1 MGMNYEGISDRK
13 EYVYIYKRGGVEFVT
28 ASYNLAHL
36 RNQTDDIFILNNE
49 GEKYLLITQGLMN
62 TKKEIEVIIQ
72 EEIQRRNKFRK
83 RACKIKKKRIKRRIK
98 KFLTLTPTLI

>member
-49 GEKYLLITQGLMN
+49 GEKYLLIT
-62 TKKEIEVIIQ
+62 
-72 EEIQRRNKFRK
+72 
-83 RACKIKKKRIKRRIK
+83 
-98 KFLTLTPTLI
+98 